1 VTSVPGIADVA
12 IEERLERLLEEE
24 EERAMSLALMEV
36 YDALLEAGASEAKA
50 RLAAEAVAAYENR
63 LVSIE
68 TKLDRLQTKVEGL
81 DTLITHTRM
90 EMRTWGGLVVGI
102 GLSILW
108 RVWH

>member
-1 VTSVPGIADVA
+1 MPI
-12 IEERLERLLEEE
+12 
-24 EERAMSLALMEV
+24 ALMEI
-36 YDALLEAGASEAKA
+36 YDALIEAGASEAKA

-63 LVSIE
+63 LISME
-68 TKLDRLQTKVEGL
+68 AKLDRL